1 MTRSSQ
7 RCSALQRLD
16 PLLAIS
22 RCLCTFFA
30 SGLNHLFVGPEG
42 GRHAK
47 SGRRWRHGVR
57 LRRRGG
63 GGGSGEAR
71 ATNGRKPPG
80 RSDGRKE
87 ARLAAANAFT
97 IAATGASR
105 RPLLLLDPRPTT
117 TYDYECVNIVRK
129 VEWAMPG
136 SVALPSA

>member
-16 PLLAIS
+16 PLLAIT

-42 GRHAK
+42 GTPSQEGDGGMECDCGGAAAVAAAAK
-47 SGRRWRHGVR
+47 REQRMD
-57 LRRRGG
+57 
-63 GGGSGEAR
+63 GSR
-71 ATNGRKPPG
+71 ADG

-97 IAATGASR
+97 IAAVASR
-105 RPLLLLDPRPTT
+105 RVAPSFFSILDLRLPTT
-117 TYDYECVNIVRK
+117 T
-129 VEWAMPG
+129 
-136 SVALPSA
+136 SV